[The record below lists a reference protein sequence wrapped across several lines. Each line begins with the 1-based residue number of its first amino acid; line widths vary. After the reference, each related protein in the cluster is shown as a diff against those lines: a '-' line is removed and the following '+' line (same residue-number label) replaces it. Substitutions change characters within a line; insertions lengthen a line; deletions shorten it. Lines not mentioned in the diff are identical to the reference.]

1 MSPARMYSL
10 HLRTASSNPS
20 REKFDVQPIVG
31 SPDDLMAF
39 VRKEEPK
46 WRNIGMNFDSDAD
59 SDEDLESGMKFPT
72 HRERHAKKMPPMHL

>member
-1 MSPARMYSL
+1 MAEKRYRRDDNFNQVESL
-10 HLRTASSNPS
+10 LDPN
-20 REKFDVQPIVG
+20 KFAFQTDFVQ
-31 SPDDLMAF
+31 
-39 VRKEEPK
+39 EEPK